1 MSILL
6 RFTVPI
12 KWLLAEMTGHLSLDT
27 LRETRLAHIKD
38 TLLEPIFIQLQG
50 YPLRCLTTLN
60 FSIFSLTKLD
70 FTYYSLL
77 CFVICSYK
85 LYQGEA
91 ISLNVFPPD
100 RAICRDRFWSVKM
113 DTSLDLT
120 MTDGWFSSEVLRSLP
135 KFSALERGRV
145 LWNHLANGHLR
156 SSCRPAEPIRPTPLK
171 IYIYITFFFQLTA
184 WPKWPQQKRKVV
196 SEEKQVNI
204 FNEYY
209 KDKHF
214 YSSE

>member
-1 MSILL
+1 MEEIAFCCSLHPPLFFKLLFPSAVLIFFLFTRDNHSLHLLKPEIAQCMSILL

-38 TLLEPIFIQLQG
+38 TLLEPIFTQLQG

-60 FSIFSLTKLD
+60 FSIFSHTKLD

-77 CFVICSYK
+77 CFVICSNK

-91 ISLNVFPPD
+91 ISLNVFPPE
-100 RAICRDRFWSVKM
+100 RAICRDWFWSVKM

-135 KFSALERGRV
+135 SFQIRREAECYE
-145 LWNHLANGHLR
+145 
-156 SSCRPAEPIRPTPLK
+156 SSR
-171 IYIYITFFFQLTA
+171 
-184 WPKWPQQKRKVV
+184 KWTSQKLV
-196 SEEKQVNI
+196 
-204 FNEYY
+204 
-209 KDKHF
+209 
-214 YSSE
+214 

>member
-1 MSILL
+1 MEEIAFFALCILLFVFFFKLLFPSTVLIFFLFTRANHSLHLLKPEIAQCMSILL

-27 LRETRLAHIKD
+27 LPETRLAHIKD

-50 YPLRCLTTLN
+50 YPLRCLTTLK

-77 CFVICSYK
+77 CFVICSNK

-135 KFSALERGRV
+135 S
-145 LWNHLANGHLR
+145 
-156 SSCRPAEPIRPTPLK
+156 
-171 IYIYITFFFQLTA
+171 FQLWREA
-184 WPKWPQQKRKVV
+184 ECYGII
-196 SEEKQVNI
+196 S
-204 FNEYY
+204 
-209 KDKHF
+209 
-214 YSSE
+214 